1 MTQVLKLGTAFWI
14 EGGTERRALVAPLPS
29 EPSRLVD
36 LHRVEQVRL
45 AKLGEGRAEALADAL
60 VPPSLR
66 QVLEGGPRA
75 LQRLRQTLAYAEK
88 WILRGD
94 LPDYLAL
101 PSATVRMLPCLP
113 RPAVLRRSDGTHLD
127 RLAIKGPGETLEALP
142 QPTLAVIGLHRGA
155 GTVGWCLALEDLAG
169 AVLGGWMVLGYPQ
182 EGTIELSCGTHR
194 RRIPLDTWT
203 GLDVAEPRAAEAVIL
218 PAPKFRPIPGLV
230 AGGDIRVSAPFETLS
245 LRLGADTPHL
255 TVQ

>member
-1 MTQVLKLGTAFWI
+1 MIQMLKLGTAAWI
-14 EGGTERRALVAPLPS
+14 EGATERRALVAPLPS

-45 AKLGEGRAEALADAL
+45 AKLGEGRAEALAEVLA
-60 VPPSLR
+60 PPSLR

-88 WILRGD
+88 WIRRGD
-94 LPDYLAL
+94 LPDFLAL
-101 PSATVRMLPCLP
+101 PDTSVRMLPCLP

-127 RLAIKGPGETLEALP
+127 RLALQGPGATLGAMP
-142 QPTLAVIGLHRGA
+142 QPSLAVVGLHHGA
-155 GTVGWCLALEDLAG
+155 GLAGWCLALEDGVG
-169 AVLGGWMVLGYPQ
+169 AVLGGWLLLDYPQ
-182 EGTIELSCGTHR
+182 EGSIELRCGSHQ

-203 GLDVAEPRAAEAVIL
+203 GLDIPVPRAAEVVIL
-218 PAPKFRPIPGLV
+218 PAPRLRPIPGLV
-230 AGGDIRVSAPFETLS
+230 SGTDFSIVTAFETLP
-245 LRLGADTPHL
+245 LRLGSTSPHL